1 MNIKSYITITAAVF
15 SAVALLHLMRIILGE
30 SVIIGGWDLPGSFNW
45 VGMVIRRKV
54 DHKLTQC
61 PPQNFDIGFKRF
73 RF

>member
-45 VGMVIRRKV
+45 VGMVITTF
-54 DHKLTQC
+54 LAYQ
-61 PPQNFDIGFKRF
+61 GFRLNKD
-73 RF
+73 